1 MLFAH
6 FWDRTTSR
14 RMQMTNFIKKKVE
27 IEDDAATMT
36 FRPGQFK
43 REPFSLQKKNIFLL
57 GMRASG
63 KTTVGK
69 ALADALQC
77 PCVDTDAMV
86 VAEAGQS
93 IDAIVAKQGWDAFR
107 ALEAAALVKAAELP
121 GKVVSTGGGIVLSKA
136 NRDLMYSSGVSFY
149 LAADAGLLIAR
160 MLRDPDTAQRPS
172 LTPLALHDE
181 VAAVMSEREA
191 LYMASMDHML
201 QAHRSVEELVEDVLV
216 ALGLKEWDYSEKE
229 RVLDRY

>member
-1 MLFAH
+1 
-6 FWDRTTSR
+6 
-14 RMQMTNFIKKKVE
+14 MTDFIKKKVE
-27 IEDDAATMT
+27 IEDEAASMT

-43 REPFSLQKKNIFLL
+43 REPFSLDSKNVYLL

-69 ALADALQC
+69 ALAEALKC
-77 PCVDTDAMV
+77 AFVDTDALV
-86 VAEAGQS
+86 VAEAGQE
-93 IDAIVAKQGWDAFR
+93 IEAIVAADGWDAFR
-107 ALEAAALVKAAELP
+107 AMEEAALAKASQLP
-121 GKVVSTGGGIVLSKA
+121 GKVVATGGGIILSQA
-136 NRDLMYSSGVSFY
+136 NRDLMYRTGISFY

-160 MLRDPDTAQRPS
+160 MLRDPNAAQRPA

-201 QAHRSVEELVEDVLV
+201 QAHRSVEELVDDALV

>member
-1 MLFAH
+1 
-6 FWDRTTSR
+6 
-14 RMQMTNFIKKKVE
+14 MTNFIKKKVE
-27 IEDDAATMT
+27 IEDDAASMT

-63 KTTVGK
+63 KTTVGT
-69 ALADALQC
+69 ALAEVLKC

-93 IDAIVAKQGWDAFR
+93 IDAIVAERGWDAFR
-107 ALEAAALVKAAELP
+107 ALEEAALVKAAALP

-136 NRDLMYSSGVSFY
+136 NRDLMYRSGVSFY

-160 MLRDPDTAQRPS
+160 MLRDPNIAQRPA

-191 LYMASMDHML
+191 LYMAGMDHML
-201 QAHRSVEELVEDVLV
+201 QAHRNVEELVDDVLV